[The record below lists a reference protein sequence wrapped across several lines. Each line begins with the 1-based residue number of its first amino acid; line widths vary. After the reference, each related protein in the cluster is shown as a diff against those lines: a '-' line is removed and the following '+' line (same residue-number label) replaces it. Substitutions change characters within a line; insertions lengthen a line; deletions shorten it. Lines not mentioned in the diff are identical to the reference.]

1 MGTTTHLMTAEEL
14 ILLPR
19 GQHRYE
25 LVKGELLTMSPT
37 KRKHGRIVA
46 NLTIRLG
53 HYVLTHK
60 LGAMYAAETGF
71 KLASNPDTV
80 LAPDIAFIRG
90 SVDDSSESYGEG
102 APDLVVEV
110 QSPNDRKA
118 KVEEKAARWLALGA
132 SMVWL
137 IDPKRRTVEIHLSND
152 EPQILTED
160 DELTGGDLIP
170 GFSVRVS
177 EIFSY

>member
-1 MGTTTHLMTAEEL
+1 MSITTHLITAEEL
-14 ILLPR
+14 FLLENNGMR
-19 GQHRYE
+19 HE

-90 SVDDSSESYGEG
+90 PVDDSSESDGDG

-110 QSPNDRKA
+110 QSPNGRKA
-118 KVEEKAARWLALGA
+118 KVEEKAARWLTLGA
-132 SMVWL
+132 SVVWL
-137 IDPKRRTVEIHLSND
+137 IDPKRRTVQIHLSND
-152 EPQILTED
+152 DPQTLTED

-170 GFSVRVS
+170 GFSVRVF